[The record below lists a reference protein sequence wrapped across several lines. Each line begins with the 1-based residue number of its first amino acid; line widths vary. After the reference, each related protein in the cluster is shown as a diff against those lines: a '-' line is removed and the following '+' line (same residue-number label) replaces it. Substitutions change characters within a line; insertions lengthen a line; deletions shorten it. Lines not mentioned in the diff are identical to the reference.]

1 MLTFILSTVIALFLG
16 VAIVVYT
23 KYPLHLIYKSKIG
36 LQEMIDGIDEP
47 LAVISSHYIIK
58 RANKSYASVV
68 KQNFS
73 EIIGTKCY
81 TTLRQ
86 RTSPC
91 NDCLLNQSLATKE
104 SQITEFSEHPT
115 KNGIISI
122 TFSPF
127 TLSLERDE
135 PSIIEHIRDITLLE
149 KLKDDLQK
157 KNRSLAKT
165 MKNLKIAQGNIKD
178 ELRLA
183 RLIQQ
188 GILPKSAPEMEGLE
202 ISVLYHPVTDVG
214 GDLYDFIKFS
224 HHRMG
229 IFIGDASGHGLA
241 AAFVGTISKM
251 SLYNHS
257 KEEMPVDQLLANIN
271 NDLINNIHTGHYIT
285 CIWGIIDIEE
295 KTFTFCRAGHPIPVL
310 IKKDGTVIELRT
322 NGTFIGLIPETTFE
336 KKTISYE
343 KGDRIYLFTDGIYEV
358 IDTRD
363 NHNEML
369 GYEQFISML
378 KNHNSLSFVKAFSSI
393 NNQLSKLSYDD
404 DYTFIAIEMT

>member
-1 MLTFILSTVIALFLG
+1 MLIYLLSAGCIIVIA
-16 VAIVVYT
+16 VVIYK
-23 KYPLHLIYKSKIG
+23 KYPLHLIYRSKIG
-36 LQEMIDGIDEP
+36 LQDMIDGIDEP
-47 LAVISSHYIIK
+47 LAVISGDFIIK
-58 RANKSYASVV
+58 RANRSYSSLVN
-68 KQNFS
+68 QDFQG
-73 EIIGTKCY
+73 IIGTKCF

-86 RTSPC
+86 RSSPC
-91 NDCLLNQSLATKE
+91 TDCKLDQSLNKKE
-104 SQITEFSEHPT
+104 SLITEFSQHPT
-115 KNGIISI
+115 KKGVISI

-127 TLSLERDE
+127 NLSIKNDE

-188 GILPKSAPEMEGLE
+188 GILPKSAPEMEG
-202 ISVLYHPVTDVG
+202 ISIAVSYHPVTDVG

-224 HHRMG
+224 NNRMG

-271 NDLINNIHTGHYIT
+271 SDLINNIHTGHYIT
-285 CIWGIIDIEE
+285 CFWGIIDIEAR
-295 KTFTFCRAGHPIPVL
+295 TFTFCRAGHPIPVL
-310 IKKDGTVIELRT
+310 IRKDGGITELRT
-322 NGTFIGLIPETTFE
+322 EGTFIGLIPDTTFE
-336 KKTISYE
+336 KKTITFE
-343 KGDRIYLFTDGIYEV
+343 KGDRIYLFTDGIFEV
-358 IDTRD
+358 FDNRD
-363 NHNEML
+363 QQNEML
-369 GYEQFISML
+369 GYERFIQML
-378 KNHNSLSFVKAFSSI
+378 CSYNSQSFSKAFSSI
-393 NNQLSKLSYDD
+393 NNQLSKFSYDD
-404 DYTFIAIEMT
+404 DYTFIAIEMD

>member
-1 MLTFILSTVIALFLG
+1 MLIFIASSGIAFLII
-16 VAIVVYT
+16 AIVIYK

-36 LQEMIDGIDEP
+36 LQEMIDGIDDP

-58 RANKSYASVV
+58 RANKSYASLV
-68 KQNFS
+68 KQDFH

-91 NDCLLNQSLATKE
+91 TDCLLNQSLSTRE
-104 SQITEFSEHPT
+104 SQITEFSQHPT
-115 KNGIISI
+115 KKGIVSI

-127 TLSLERDE
+127 TLSLEHDE

-188 GILPKSAPEMEGLE
+188 GILPKSAPEMEGLN
-202 ISVLYHPVTDVG
+202 ISVAYHPVTDVG
-214 GDLYDFIKFS
+214 GDIYDFIKFS
-224 HHRMG
+224 HKRMG

-257 KEEMPVDQLLANIN
+257 KEEMPVDELLANIN

-285 CIWGIIDIEE
+285 CFWGIIDIEDR
-295 KTFTFCRAGHPIPVL
+295 TFTFCRAGHPIPVL
-310 IKKDGTVIELRT
+310 INKDGTVIELRT

-336 KKTISYE
+336 KKTITFE
-343 KGDRIYLFTDGIYEV
+343 NGDRIYLFTDGIYEV
-358 IDTRD
+358 IDTKD
-363 NHNEML
+363 PHNEML
-369 GYEQFISML
+369 GYERFVEIL
-378 KNHNSLSFVKAFSSI
+378 KNHNTVSFVKAFSSI
-393 NNQLSKLSYDD
+393 THQLSRLSYDD
-404 DYTFIAIEMT
+404 DYTFIAIEMN